1 MEIPSELR
9 DRLNIIERTWLIERK
24 SWKMMLREIWN
35 LEGLKFK
42 STKLKKKKKK
52 QDRLKRSSIEKHRQ
66 QRQILTIIN

>member
-9 DRLNIIERTWLIERK
+9 DRLNIVERTWLIERK

-42 STKLKKKKKK
+42 STKLKKKKKNK
-52 QDRLKRSSIEKHRQ
+52 ID
-66 QRQILTIIN
+66 

>member
-9 DRLNIIERTWLIERK
+9 DRLNIVERTWLIERK

>member
-42 STKLKKKKKK
+42 STKLKKKK

>member
-9 DRLNIIERTWLIERK
+9 DRLNIVERTWLIERK

-42 STKLKKKKKK
+42 STKLKKKK